1 MLALPDVE
9 GTTAVRTDINKKL
22 YFVPSRCQHIIKLG
36 PTPDASIQSVNGQT
50 GTVLLTKADLS
61 LAVNNTSDAD
71 KPLSSAA
78 TEAINLKEDVA
89 NSVDLNL
96 DAESDLKYPSVKA
109 VKIMWMAQSTP
120 ILQQKLLL
128 EKPQTRP

>member
-9 GTTAVRTDINKKL
+9 GTTAVRTVNKKL

-36 PTPDASIQSVNGQT
+36 PTGHSDASIQSVNGQT

-61 LAVNNTSDAD
+61 LANVNNTSDAD

-78 TEAINLKEDVA
+78 TEAINLKR
-89 NSVDLNL
+89 
-96 DAESDLKYPSVKA
+96 
-109 VKIMWMAQSTP
+109 T
-120 ILQQKLLL
+120 
-128 EKPQTRP
+128 